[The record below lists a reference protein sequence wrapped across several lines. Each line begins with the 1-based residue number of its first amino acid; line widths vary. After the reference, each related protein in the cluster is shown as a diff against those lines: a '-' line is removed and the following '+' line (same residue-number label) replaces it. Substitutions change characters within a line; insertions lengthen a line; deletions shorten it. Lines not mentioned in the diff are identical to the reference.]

1 MKWRRNMCSRVDAPH
16 SSKRSWR
23 PMNFW
28 TAKHSW
34 QTVLSPIGIY
44 GAMLVM
50 LVGAAIWLAFD
61 LVAGRA
67 QIIQERSALAVQQSQ
82 FMSQWLGTTI
92 VAADYVLRDVL
103 EKVPPE
109 KVNSSVGNEDEI
121 QRVCPWLAKKCRPC
135 PEPLALAS
143 MMKSVFTGW
152 WQTPAR

>member
-1 MKWRRNMCSRVDAPH
+1 MKWRRYMCSRVDAPH

-28 TAKHSW
+28 TAKYSW

-92 VAADYVLRDVL
+92 VAAD
-103 EKVPPE
+103 
-109 KVNSSVGNEDEI
+109 
-121 QRVCPWLAKKCRPC
+121 
-135 PEPLALAS
+135 
-143 MMKSVFTGW
+143 
-152 WQTPAR
+152 

>member
-1 MKWRRNMCSRVDAPH
+1 
-16 SSKRSWR
+16 
-23 PMNFW
+23 MNFW
-28 TAKHSW
+28 TAKYSW

-109 KVNSSVGNEDEI
+109 KVNSSVGNEDEM
-121 QRVCPWLAKKCRPC
+121 QRVCPWLAKKNVYRARSYWPW
-135 PEPLALAS
+135 PL
-143 MMKSVFTGW
+143 
-152 WQTPAR
+152 

>member
-1 MKWRRNMCSRVDAPH
+1 MNVDI
-16 SSKRSWR
+16 RS
-23 PMNFW
+23 
-28 TAKHSW
+28 T
-34 QTVLSPIGIY
+34 IY
-44 GAMLVM
+44 VISIMAAI
-50 LVGAAIWLAFD
+50 AAIWLAFD

-109 KVNSSVGNEDEI
+109 EVNSSVGNEDEI
-121 QRVCPWLAKKCRPC
+121 QRVCPWLEKKCLPC
-135 PEPLALAS
+135 PEPLALGS